1 MRKLFLLAVSAVVI
15 LYPTGA
21 VRANTTAT
29 ARSQE
34 SYFREDGAE
43 VRLKDIGRFLGWREN
58 ALIGYGIVTGL
69 TGSGD
74 SPRSAATR
82 QALSNV
88 LSRLGANISPDVMQ
102 SRNVAAVMVTANLPP
117 SANVGDRIDVTVTS
131 IGDARSLTGGVLL
144 MTPLLGPD
152 QHPYALA
159 QGALAIGGYNFRDN
173 LNLQQKNYP
182 TSGIIAGGA
191 SVEAQVD
198 ANLAVNGRMTFILK
212 DPDFT
217 TAVRV
222 AEAINRQ
229 LGVMAATTKSAEAV
243 DIVATGRDPN
253 SLVATVEN
261 LTVIPDQV
269 ARVVINER
277 SGTVV
282 AGGGVKIS
290 SVVVA
295 QGDIKVSVTTDN
307 QAQPFYYDPSAFGE
321 RGFGG
326 RAGRGLIVT
335 NSKLEVS
342 DASNDVAV
350 HFPNTTV
357 ADLVRGL
364 GQAKV
369 GTRDMIAILQ
379 AIKTAGALHAE
390 IIVQ

>member
-1 MRKLFLLAVSAVVI
+1 MRRFRGLLVSLGFVLGLAAQLGAHAAV
-15 LYPTGA
+15 
-21 VRANTTAT
+21 TAQPDNY
-29 ARSQE
+29 A
-34 SYFREDGAE
+34 REDNGD

-74 SPRSAATR
+74 SPRSAATK

-88 LSRLGANISPDVMQ
+88 LSRLGANIPPELMQ

-131 IGDARSLTGGVLL
+131 IGDARSLAGGILL

-152 QHPYALA
+152 QRPYALA
-159 QGALAIGGYNFRDN
+159 QGALTIGGYNFRDN
-173 LNLQQKNYP
+173 LNQRQKNYP
-182 TSGIIAGGA
+182 TAGIIAGGA
-191 SVEAQVD
+191 TVEAPVE
-198 ANLAVNGRMTFILK
+198 ANLAVNGRLTFVLK
-212 DPDFT
+212 NPDFT
-217 TAVRV
+217 TAQRV
-222 AEAINRQ
+222 SDAINQR
-229 LGVMAATTKSAEAV
+229 LGSIAATVKSAEAV
-243 DIVATGRDPN
+243 EIAATGRDQAR
-253 SLVATVEN
+253 LVAAVESV
-261 LTVIPDQV
+261 TITPDQA

-307 QAQPFYYDPSAFGE
+307 QAAPFYYDPLAFG
-321 RGFGG
+321 RYGPH
-326 RAGRGLIVT
+326 GLIVT
-335 NSKLEVS
+335 NTQLEVS
-342 DASNDVAV
+342 DGANDVAV
-350 HFPNTTV
+350 RFPNTTV

>member
-1 MRKLFLLAVSAVVI
+1 MRSLAVVLAALMPMVQAH
-15 LYPTGA
+15 GK
-21 VRANTTAT
+21 TA
-29 ARSQE
+29 ALAPQE
-34 SYFREDGAE
+34 DYFRETDGD
-43 VRLKDIGRFLGWREN
+43 VRLKDIGRFLGWRDN
-58 ALIGYGIVTGL
+58 ALIGYGLVTGL

-74 SPRSAATR
+74 SPRSAATK

-88 LSRLGANISPDVMQ
+88 LNRLGTNISPDLMQ

-131 IGDARSLTGGVLL
+131 IGDARSLAGGILL

-152 QHPYALA
+152 RRPYALA
-159 QGALAIGGYNFRDN
+159 QGALTIGGYNFRDN
-173 LNLQQKNYP
+173 VNSRQKNYP
-182 TSGIIAGGA
+182 TAGTIADGA
-191 SVEAQVD
+191 TVEARID
-198 ANLAVNGRMTFILK
+198 ADLATNGWLTFVIK
-212 DPDFT
+212 NPDFT
-217 TAVRV
+217 TAQRV
-222 AEAINRQ
+222 ADAINLS
-229 LGVMAATTKSAEAV
+229 LGSGAAMVQNAESVRIA
-243 DIVATGRDPN
+243 ATGRDTN
-253 SLVATVEN
+253 RLMASVEKV
-261 LTVIPDQV
+261 TITPDQV
-269 ARVVINER
+269 ARIVINER

-282 AGGGVKIS
+282 AGAGVKIS
-290 SVVVA
+290 SVVIA
-295 QGDIKVSVTTDN
+295 QGDIKISVTTDD
-307 QAQPFYYDPSAFGE
+307 QAQPFFFDSAFAGR
-321 RGFGG
+321 RG
-326 RAGRGLIVT
+326 ARGLIVT